1 MEKHTAHYH
10 LSVVKAEVLRLG
22 ARAFTR
28 SALEGGRRLG
38 LSLGHMQ
45 RIVCTLKPAMLDK
58 SMTSYAD
65 HQLWQDVYHATHQGL
80 EIYIKVTYRPG
91 GTAPVISFKERNT

>member
-10 LSVVKAEVLRLG
+10 LSVVKAEVHRLG
-22 ARAFTR
+22 AKAFTR

-45 RIVCTLKPAMLDK
+45 RIIGALESAMLYK

-65 HQLWQDVYHATHQGL
+65 HTLWQDVYHTRTQGL
-80 EIYIKVTYRPG
+80 EIYIKVTCRRCG
-91 GTAPVISFKERNT
+91 GPPVISFKEKNT